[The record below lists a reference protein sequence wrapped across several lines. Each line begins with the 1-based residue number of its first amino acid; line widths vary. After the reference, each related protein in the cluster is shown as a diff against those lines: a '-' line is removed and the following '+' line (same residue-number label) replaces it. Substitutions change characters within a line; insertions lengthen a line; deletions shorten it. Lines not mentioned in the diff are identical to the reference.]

1 MPMLF
6 GFQLEASP
14 AAAAMPSAPHQGPC
28 PAPPSTGLKELPAL
42 SMAEEQLEAARL
54 QGAGRS
60 IASQGQ
66 GPQEGGQLPA
76 LPADVAAAL
85 LARIRF
91 RKALLQVRR
100 GPQGTGAVMRGGCG
114 ADTVITMYAR
124 HQEVL

>member
-14 AAAAMPSAPHQGPC
+14 TAAAVPSAPHQGPC

-60 IASQGQ
+60 TASQRQGQ
-66 GPQEGGQLPA
+66 GQQDGGQLQP

-91 RKALLQVRR
+91 RKALIQVSR
-100 GPQGTGAVMRGGCG
+100 GFRAQ
-114 ADTVITMYAR
+114 
-124 HQEVL
+124 LLS

>member
-14 AAAAMPSAPHQGPC
+14 AAAAVPSAPHGPC

-60 IASQGQ
+60 TASQGQ
-66 GPQEGGQLPA
+66 GPQEGAQLQA

-91 RKALLQVRR
+91 RKALIQVS
-100 GPQGTGAVMRGGCG
+100 GGIQGTGAVMRLG
-114 ADTVITMYAR
+114 
-124 HQEVL
+124 VLLMPA

>member
-14 AAAAMPSAPHQGPC
+14 AAAAVPSAPHHGPC

-60 IASQGQ
+60 TASQGL
-66 GPQEGGQLPA
+66 QEGGQLQA

-85 LARIRF
+85 LARVRF
-91 RKALLQVRR
+91 RKALIQVS
-100 GPQGTGAVMRGGCG
+100 GGVQGTGAVMRLGVSLVP
-114 ADTVITMYAR
+114 A
-124 HQEVL
+124 